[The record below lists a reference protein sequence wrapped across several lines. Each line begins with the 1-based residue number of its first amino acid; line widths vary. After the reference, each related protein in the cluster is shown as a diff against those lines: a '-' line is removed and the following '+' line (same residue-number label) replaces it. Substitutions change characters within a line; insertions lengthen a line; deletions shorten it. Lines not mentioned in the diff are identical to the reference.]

1 MAACL
6 LGTVPFSV
14 LIPKRG
20 SLQNMPTSIMPS
32 FMSEI
37 RKNTVHLMINHRNVL
52 VCVCSQTK
60 LKHTSEEHG
69 VSPRVAFGRGNL
81 VLYVAKD
88 CFGDFIQSL
97 GTILQEKEHFTH
109 SATEQGR
116 LTVNIRGSCIGP
128 KLIRKTF

>member
-37 RKNTVHLMINHRNVL
+37 RKNTVHLMINHRTVL
-52 VCVCSQTK
+52 VCVCSQPK

-69 VSPRVAFGRGNL
+69 FSPRVAFGRGNL

-88 CFGDFIQSL
+88 CFGDFI
-97 GTILQEKEHFTH
+97 
-109 SATEQGR
+109 
-116 LTVNIRGSCIGP
+116 
-128 KLIRKTF
+128 